1 MTKDDLTGY
10 CSDLIFT
17 VGTWVEQFF
26 YWCVDVLVWIG
37 DVTGLGYMLANILI
51 FVIIQPALILL
62 FMYLWWRERRKR
74 NESNIN
80 RRRISGVY
88 PKH

>member
-1 MTKDDLTGY
+1 MTKDDLTRY

-37 DVTGLGYMLANILI
+37 DVTGLGYMLSLI
-51 FVIIQPALILL
+51 HI
-62 FMYLWWRERRKR
+62 
-74 NESNIN
+74 
-80 RRRISGVY
+80 
-88 PKH
+88 

>member
-1 MTKDDLTGY
+1 MSKDDLIYHCTALVGQVGY
-10 CSDLIFT
+10 FI
-17 VGTWVEQFF
+17 EKFF

-51 FVIIQPALILL
+51 FVILQPSLILL
-62 FMYLWWRERRKR
+62 FIFLWLKERRK

-80 RRRISGVY
+80 KRRI
-88 PKH
+88 

>member
-1 MTKDDLTGY
+1 MIERPTGGVNDFY
-10 CSDLIFT
+10 
-17 VGTWVEQFF
+17 
-26 YWCVDVLVWIG
+26 YWCVDV
-37 DVTGLGYMLANILI
+37 MHSLAELTNTTYEEINTI
-51 FVIIQPALILL
+51 VFVIIQPALILL